1 MRRRRSFKRTFLT
14 LLALAAVVYFG
25 AMWFLRS
32 AYAVEQVTNRFT
44 AALGAP
50 VKIAGLN
57 VGLSRSS
64 VAGLAINER
73 GSQPT
78 DPPWLT
84 TDSVDA
90 DLSLMQLI
98 RGELADGTIT
108 LRHVHVIL
116 HFDHEGRLLT
126 RLPEPTG
133 EEGGALPVVRL
144 VDGEFTIRRDGRADE
159 TIHKIDLELRPDGPK
174 FVLSG
179 TVDDPDWGPWTVAGS
194 RMSQSSP
201 LAFNLKT
208 RESVHVTPAL
218 LKRTPFVPDVVWNQV
233 TCEGDTPC
241 EVAVQFNAN
250 PPLNYRVTLE
260 PRNTRVYV
268 PSIDL
273 RADGAQGKV
282 TIADD
287 VLTLENVRGRSA
299 GGELKVRSI
308 MDFRGIASVM
318 KFTIEAGLLS
328 LAQLPAHWGVPSLR
342 GELSGKADLEVTSAK
357 TGTIVKGDGE
367 GSVRVPLLPVA
378 VKIHLTSD
386 GRRLRFNL
394 VRD

>member
-14 LLALAAVVYFG
+14 LVVLTAAVYFG

-32 AYAVEQVTNRFT
+32 PYAVEQVTNRFT
-44 AALGAP
+44 AAVGAP
-50 VKIAGLN
+50 VKIAGLD

-64 VAGLAINER
+64 ITGLAIGER
-73 GSQPT
+73 GAQPT

-84 TDSVDA
+84 IDAVDA
-90 DLSLMQLI
+90 DMSLVHLI
-98 RGELADGTIT
+98 RGNMAGGTVT
-108 LRHVHVIL
+108 LRHAHLTL
-116 HFDHEGRLLT
+116 HFDRAGHLVT
-126 RLPEPTG
+126 RLPEPAA
-133 EEGGALPVVRL
+133 EEGGALPTVRVVDSEVTL
-144 VDGEFTIRRDGRADE
+144 KRDGRADE
-159 TIHKIDLELRPDGPK
+159 TIHKIQLDFHADRKKLL
-174 FVLSG
+174 LSG
-179 TVDDPDWGPWTVAGS
+179 TIDDPDWGPWTVVGS
-194 RMSQSSP
+194 QMGQSAP

-208 RESVHVTPAL
+208 RGSVHVTPAL
-218 LKRTPFVPDVVWNQV
+218 LKRTPFVSDAVWNQV

-241 EVAVQFNAN
+241 EVAVQFNAS

-273 RADGAQGKV
+273 RADGAQGNV

-299 GGELKVRSI
+299 GGELTVRSI
-308 MDFRGIASVM
+308 MDFRGVASVM
-318 KFTIEAGLLS
+318 RFTIEAGLLS

-342 GELSGKADLEVTSAK
+342 GDLSGKADLEVTSAK

-378 VKIHLTSD
+378 LKIHLTSD
-386 GRRLRFNL
+386 GKRLRFNL